1 MSFLRLLAR
10 NRLALGGLIVMALVV
25 ALALITPLLPLK
37 PPNITNTAIR
47 FQPPFSDGALLGTD
61 HLGRDLLSRLLW
73 GTRLSLA
80 VGFAAAIV
88 AATIGAAIGITAGFY
103 GGRTDNLIMRGVD
116 MLMAF
121 PYILLAL
128 AIVAA
133 LGPGLMNALIAV
145 AAVNIPFFARN
156 IRGITVGIAHK
167 EFVDAARLAGL
178 SNTRIILTE
187 ILPNVIPVIV
197 IAMST
202 TIGWMILETAGLS
215 FLGLGS
221 QPPVADLGSMLGE
234 ARSALITNP
243 HTSIVP
249 GVMILV
255 IVMAINL
262 LGDGVRDALDPRLR
276 SGALSRPMAATRV
289 DRAAPP
295 VARDTDAI
303 LDVQNLH
310 TQFHI
315 GPRNYRAVGGVDL
328 MVKPGECLGI
338 IGESGSGKSVTALSI
353 MGLVASPPGVI
364 TDGAAHF
371 QGEDLIGMPYRELRK
386 SRGSRV
392 AYIFQDPLATL
403 HPLYKVGD
411 QLIEA
416 IRCHRPISARDGR
429 DKAIDLLRSVRIPNP
444 EDRIN
449 NYPHEMSG
457 GMRQRVGIAMA
468 LANDPEVIIADE
480 PTTALDVT
488 VQAQI
493 LSLLDDLRR
502 SRGLAI
508 IFITHD
514 FGVVGQLC
522 DRVAVMYAGRI
533 VEEGTTSDILTAP
546 RHPYTARL
554 IDCVPELGGGKR
566 RLEAIP
572 GLPPVVD
579 RLPAGCA
586 FADRCDRVSD
596 ACRIGNIDL
605 TVEHVGD
612 QSSDKAGASKTG
624 ALMGG
629 HAPLR
634 AVRCITPVAP
644 PTPETST

>member
-1 MSFLRLLAR
+1 MMAFLKLLAR
-10 NRLALGGLIVMALVV
+10 NRLALAGLIVIGAVV
-25 ALALITPLLPLK
+25 FLALITPLLPLAD
-37 PPNITNTAIR
+37 PDVTDTPNR
-47 FQPPFSDGALLGTD
+47 FLPPFSEGALLGTD

-80 VGFAAAIV
+80 MGLAAAVI
-88 AATIGAAIGITAGFY
+88 AATIGSAIGIIAGYY

-145 AAVNIPFFARN
+145 AAVNVPFFARN

-167 EFVDAARLAGL
+167 EFVDAARLAGM
-178 SNTRIILTE
+178 RDREIILSE
-187 ILPNVIPVIV
+187 VLPNVLPVIV

-202 TIGWMILETAGLS
+202 TVGWMILETAGLS

-221 QPPVADLGSMLGE
+221 QPPQADLGSMLGE

-249 GVMILV
+249 GAMILV
-255 IVMAINL
+255 IVMGINL
-262 LGDGVRDALDPRLR
+262 LGDGVRDALDPRLK
-276 SGALSRPMAATRV
+276 SGALSRPMPATTVERTGPVPAANTDSLLDIATLRTEFRV
-289 DRAAPP
+289 RDR
-295 VARDTDAI
+295 
-303 LDVQNLH
+303 L
-310 TQFHI
+310 
-315 GPRNYRAVGGVDL
+315 YKAVGGVDL
-328 MVKPGECLGI
+328 HVEKGECLGI
-338 IGESGSGKSVTALSI
+338 IGESGSGKSVTALSV

-364 TDGAAHF
+364 TGGAVHFDG
-371 QGEDLIGMPYRELRK
+371 DDIIGAPYEVLR
-386 SRGSRV
+386 SLRGRRV

-416 IRCHRPISARDGR
+416 IQSHESVSKHDARAR
-429 DKAIDLLRSVRIPNP
+429 AIDLLRSVRIPNV
-444 EDRIN
+444 DSRIDS
-449 NYPHEMSG
+449 YPYEMSG

-468 LANDPEVIIADE
+468 LANDPDVIIADE

-493 LSLLDDLRR
+493 LSVLSDLRR
-502 SRGLAI
+502 ERGLAI

-522 DRVAVMYAGRI
+522 DRVAVMYAGQI
-533 VEEGTTSDILTAP
+533 VEEGPTEAVLHSP
-546 RHPYTARL
+546 QHPYTSRL
-554 IDCVPELGGGKR
+554 IDCVPTLGGGQRK
-566 RLEAIP
+566 LAAIP

-586 FADRCDRVSD
+586 FAERCDKAQDTCRVSGIELF
-596 ACRIGNIDL
+596 A
-605 TVEHVGD
+605 
-612 QSSDKAGASKTG
+612 TG
-624 ALMGG
+624 AARKTRCLF
-629 HAPLR
+629 PEIEQERR
-634 AVRCITPVAP
+634 A
-644 PTPETST
+644 

>member
-1 MSFLRLLAR
+1 MMAFLKLLAR
-10 NRLALGGLIVMALVV
+10 NRLALGGLIVMGLVV
-25 ALALITPLLPLK
+25 VLALITPLLPLAD
-37 PPNITNTAIR
+37 PDVTNTANR
-47 FQPPFSDGALLGTD
+47 FKRPFSDGALLGTD

-88 AATIGAAIGITAGFY
+88 AATLGAAIGIIAGY
-103 GGRTDNLIMRGVD
+103 NGGRTDNIIMRGVD

-167 EFVDAARLAGL
+167 EFVDAARLSGMTDAC
-178 SNTRIILTE
+178 IILTE
-187 ILPNVIPVIV
+187 VLPNVIPVIV

-221 QPPVADLGSMLGE
+221 QPPQADLGSMLGE

-243 HTSIVP
+243 HTSVVP
-249 GVMILV
+249 GAMILI

-262 LGDGVRDALDPRLR
+262 LGDGVRDALDPRLK
-276 SGALSRPMAATRV
+276 SGALSRPMPTTMVKRTG
-289 DRAAPP
+289 P
-295 VARDTDAI
+295 VPEAKPDTLLA
-303 LDVQNLH
+303 LLGLK
-310 TQFHI
+310 TQFHVKD
-315 GPRNYRAVGGVDL
+315 RVYNAVGGVDL
-328 MVKPGECLGI
+328 QVNPGECLGV

-364 TDGAAHF
+364 TGGAVHYK
-371 QGEDLIGMPYRELRK
+371 GEDLIGAPYEKLR
-386 SRGSRV
+386 SLRGDRI

-403 HPLYKVGD
+403 HPLYTVGD

-416 IRCHRPISARDGR
+416 VRAHHPFDRHKARAH
-429 DKAIDLLRSVRIPNP
+429 AINLFKSVRIPNA
-444 EDRIN
+444 EQRVDS
-449 NYPHEMSG
+449 YPHEMSG

-468 LANDPEVIIADE
+468 LANEPEVIIADE

-502 SRGLAI
+502 ERGLAI

-514 FGVVGQLC
+514 FGVVAQLC

-533 VEEGTTSDILTAP
+533 VEEGPTQTILNAP
-546 RHPYTARL
+546 AHPYTARL
-554 IDCVPELGGGKR
+554 MACVPELGQGR
-566 RLEAIP
+566 RELAAIP

-579 RLPAGCA
+579 KLPEGCA
-586 FADRCDRVSD
+586 FAERCHKASD
-596 ACRIGNIDL
+596 ACRRGNIAL
-605 TVEHVGD
+605 APHT
-612 QSSDKAGASKTG
+612 SDS
-624 ALMGG
+624 L
-629 HAPLR
+629 
-634 AVRCITPVAP
+634 VRCITPELPAQEVLQ
-644 PTPETST
+644 

>member
-1 MSFLRLLAR
+1 MIPFLKLLAR
-10 NRLALGGLIVMALVV
+10 NRLALAGGIVMTAVI
-25 ALALITPLLPLK
+25 ALALVTPLLPLAD
-37 PPNITNTAIR
+37 PDVTDTAKR
-47 FQPPFSDGALLGTD
+47 FKRPFSDGALLGTD

-80 VGFAAAIV
+80 VGFAAAVI
-88 AATIGAAIGITAGFY
+88 AATLGAAIGIIAGFY
-103 GGRTDNLIMRGVD
+103 GGRTDNVIMRGVD

-133 LGPGLMNALIAV
+133 LGPGLLNALIAV
-145 AAVNIPFFARN
+145 AAVNVPFFARN

-178 SNTRIILTE
+178 SNARIILTE
-187 ILPNVIPVIV
+187 VLPNVVPVIV

-221 QPPVADLGSMLGE
+221 QPPQADLGSMLGE

-249 GVMILV
+249 GAMILI
-255 IVMAINL
+255 IVMSINL
-262 LGDGVRDALDPRLR
+262 LGDGVRDALDPRLK
-276 SGALSRPMAATRV
+276 SGALSRPMAATLV
-289 DRAAPP
+289 NRAKPAPQ
-295 VARDTDAI
+295 AEDKG
-303 LDVQNLH
+303 LLEVQALE
-310 TQFHI
+310 TQFHVKDRI
-315 GPRNYRAVGGVDL
+315 YRAVGGVSL
-328 MVKPGECLGI
+328 HVEKGECLGI
-338 IGESGSGKSVTALSI
+338 IGESGSGKSVTALSV

-364 TDGAAHF
+364 TGGAVRYDGD
-371 QGEDLIGMPYRELRK
+371 DLIGAPYRRLREM
-386 SRGSRV
+386 RGRNV

-403 HPLYKVGD
+403 HPLYRVGN

-416 IRCHRPISARDGR
+416 ISAHRPVGKAEGR
-429 DKAIDLLRSVRIPNP
+429 TKAIELLQAVRIPNP
-444 EDRIN
+444 EKRITD
-449 NYPHEMSG
+449 YPHEMSG

-468 LANDPEVIIADE
+468 LANDPDIIIADE

-508 IFITHD
+508 VFITHD
-514 FGVVGQLC
+514 FGVVAQLC

-533 VEEGTTSDILTAP
+533 VEEGRTADILDTP

-554 IDCVPELGGGKR
+554 MACVPELGGGKR

-586 FADRCDRVSD
+586 FADRCDKANE
-596 ACRIGNIDL
+596 ACRQ
-605 TVEHVGD
+605 GD
-612 QSSDKAGASKTG
+612 IPLERDGAQ
-624 ALMGG
+624 
-629 HAPLR
+629 
-634 AVRCITPVAP
+634 AVRCLFPERP
-644 PTPETST
+644 PREAAS